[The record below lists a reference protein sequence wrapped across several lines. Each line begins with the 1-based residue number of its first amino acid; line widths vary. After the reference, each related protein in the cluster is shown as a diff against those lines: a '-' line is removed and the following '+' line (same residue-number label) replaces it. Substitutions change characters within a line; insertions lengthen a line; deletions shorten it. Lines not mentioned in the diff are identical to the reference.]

1 MDAVSDSASDVVA
14 EQFTSAGGMPRYEL
28 AEWHVEYGVAAG
40 ITARDGELDFN
51 LGSSTPNGAA
61 MARWQG
67 LPLGVGGGFSGV
79 VVGRQPHGAGLGT
92 HKRCASGVL
101 IRESLDGHLTSEP
114 GLLLAVTVA
123 DCVPIY
129 LLEPRSTT
137 MALLHAGWRGIA
149 AGILEAG
156 AQQLCELAKARPSDL
171 VMHCG
176 VGICGSCYEVG
187 PEVFQAVRGQRPYG
201 SAQLD
206 LREAL
211 AAKARGVGLRCITL
225 SPWCSC
231 HDGERFF
238 SHRRSGGADGRMVAY
253 LGRPAA

>member
-1 MDAVSDSASDVVA
+1 MDAVRDAAA

-28 AEWHVEYGVAAG
+28 AEWHVEYGVVAG

-51 LGSSTPNGAA
+51 LGPGPPDSTA
-61 MARWQG
+61 MARWQS
-67 LPLGVGGGFSGV
+67 LPGGVGSGFSGV
-79 VVGRQPHGAGLGT
+79 VVGRQTHGTGLGT
-92 HKRCASGVL
+92 HKRCSGRVL

-156 AQQLCELAKARPSDL
+156 VQHLCELAKVPPSDL

-187 PEVFQAVRGQRPYG
+187 PEVFEAVRGQRPKG
-201 SAQLD
+201 LAQLD
-206 LREAL
+206 LREDL
-211 AAKARGVGLRCITL
+211 AVRARGVGLRCITL

-238 SHRRSGGADGRMVAY
+238 SHRRSGGTDGRMVAY